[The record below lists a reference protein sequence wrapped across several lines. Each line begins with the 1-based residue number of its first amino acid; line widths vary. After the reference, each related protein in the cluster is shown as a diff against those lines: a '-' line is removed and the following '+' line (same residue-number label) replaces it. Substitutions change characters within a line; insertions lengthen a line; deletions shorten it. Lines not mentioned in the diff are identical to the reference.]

1 MRRQYAGLGKEIIE
15 RLLAKSGHTYV
26 ESEISTAI
34 LRLGHKNAEDALAA
48 VGRGELAG
56 SDVLKAMGIVVETT
70 SPRQRRR
77 FFWPRGK
84 ESKERG
90 PGLPV
95 RGASRD
101 SPLKIFRGTGAV
113 PGERIVGIR
122 TPGEGI
128 VVYPIFAKAL
138 EMFDA
143 EPERWIDLTWEP
155 VGEDQRFPAR
165 IGVKIHNEVGALAQV
180 AQVIGEM
187 DANIDELQ
195 MTTQS
200 GAKDFFDLDI
210 LVEVHDVKHLNDMVK
225 GLQAKPLVSAVRRVE
240 G

>member
-1 MRRQYAGLGKEIIE
+1 CESSAYALLRRTIELLAEGSNPEEFLEHTKLELFHDQVFCFTPKGMLIALAHRANAIDFAYAVHTDIGNTAVGCKINGKIAPLGSELVSGDEVEIITSKTQSAPPAAWEGLAVTGKARAAIRRATRATVRRQYAGLGKEIIE

-84 ESKERG
+84 ENKERA

-101 SPLKIFRGTGAV
+101 SPLK
-113 PGERIVGIR
+113 
-122 TPGEGI
+122 
-128 VVYPIFAKAL
+128 
-138 EMFDA
+138 
-143 EPERWIDLTWEP
+143 
-155 VGEDQRFPAR
+155 
-165 IGVKIHNEVGALAQV
+165 
-180 AQVIGEM
+180 
-187 DANIDELQ
+187 
-195 MTTQS
+195 
-200 GAKDFFDLDI
+200 
-210 LVEVHDVKHLNDMVK
+210 
-225 GLQAKPLVSAVRRVE
+225 
-240 G
+240 